1 METLVRSKPAT
12 GRAKTWSEKLRP
24 ELKPK
29 IVTPSLKWQK
39 KFGSGK
45 MLIATPL
52 LVDRLIREIPKGN
65 VTTINAIRKKLAADF
80 GADYTCP
87 ITTGIFTWI
96 VAHAAEE
103 DKRNYAQ
110 RTPYWRVV
118 KDDGRLNPRYP
129 GGEKHHARLLKAEGH
144 TIAKTKGGRHH
155 YLADLSESM
164 IQFD

>member
-1 METLVRSKPAT
+1 M
-12 GRAKTWSEKLRP
+12 
-24 ELKPK
+24 
-29 IVTPSLKWQK
+29 KWQK
-39 KFGSGK
+39 KFGHGK

-52 LVDRLIREIPKGN
+52 LVDRLIREIPRGN

-103 DKRNYAQ
+103 DQTNYAN
-110 RTPYWRVV
+110 RSPYWRVV
-118 KDDGRLNPRYP
+118 KEDGGLNPRYP
-129 GGEKHHARLLKAEGH
+129 GGEKHHAQLLKAEGH
-144 TIAKTKGGRHH
+144 LIAKTKSGRHQFM
-155 YLADLSESM
+155 ADLSDSM